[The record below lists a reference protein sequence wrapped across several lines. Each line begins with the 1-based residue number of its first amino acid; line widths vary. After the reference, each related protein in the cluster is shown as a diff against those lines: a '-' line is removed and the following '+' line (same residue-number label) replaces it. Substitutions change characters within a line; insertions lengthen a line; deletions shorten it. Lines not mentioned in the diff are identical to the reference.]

1 MNFPNLYPRFSLPAV
16 AVVLAFTTA
25 PGYAQDA
32 SPSAPV
38 PDSNA
43 YQLIQLLNQNEALS
57 SEIAGLRGQL
67 EEALDQLHHAREAQ
81 KKISV
86 DFDTRIATLEARPE
100 VDTSEDKARIAE
112 LEDRIQQLEQAITA
126 MHEVVMSV
134 AAAPAPTNTTETSYE
149 NALEKYRSANYDA
162 AVLDLQAFLQL
173 YADDPLAQNARYW
186 LAEALLH
193 QSEFEKAIDTGEAL
207 LTDFPDSEKA
217 PDTMFLIGKAYLEL
231 GDAAGARSAWER
243 LAATYPQ
250 SNPATEAQ
258 QLLEQLP

>member
-1 MNFPNLYPRFSLPAV
+1 MCPRVSLQAA
-16 AVVLAFTTA
+16 AVVLALATA

-32 SPSAPV
+32 SPSV
-38 PDSNA
+38 PDTSA

-67 EEALDQLHHAREAQ
+67 EEALDQLEHARESQ
-81 KKISV
+81 KKIAV
-86 DFDTRIATLEARPE
+86 DFDKRIAALEARPQ

-112 LEDRIQQLEQAITA
+112 LENRIQQLEQAIAA
-126 MHEVVMSV
+126 MHDVVMSV
-134 AAAPAPTNTTETSYE
+134 AKAPAPTNTTETAYE
-149 NALEKYRSANYDA
+149 TALEKYRSGNYDA

-193 QSEFEKAIDTGEAL
+193 QGAFDKAIDTGEAL
-207 LTDFPDSEKA
+207 LIDYPDSEKA

-231 GDAAGARSAWER
+231 GNAAGARSAWER

-250 SNPATEAQ
+250 SNPATEAL